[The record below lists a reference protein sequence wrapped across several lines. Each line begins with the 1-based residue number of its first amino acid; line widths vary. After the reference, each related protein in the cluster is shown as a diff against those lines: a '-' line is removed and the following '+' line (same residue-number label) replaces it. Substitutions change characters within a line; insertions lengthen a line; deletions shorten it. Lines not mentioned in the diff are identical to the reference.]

1 MGWVMA
7 KAIALSLICVL
18 CLLPAL
24 AISTYHW
31 IDKTQHRPIFPDFR
45 KASGFIMKC
54 RLPVFFI
61 VAVLVV
67 PCIIAQG
74 KMIFFMVRAGSTAPT
89 RRRWTDLLAVEEEY
103 GVSNPVVVMVPKGEI
118 QKEIAMNEEFK
129 KEDCVDSVISY
140 VNTAGAS
147 IPTDFVPDEEVSK
160 LYSEHYSRFILSLN
174 VEEGKA
180 GWDDSLNKIRSISEK
195 YYGKDAL
202 IAGDLAST
210 LDLKPLLRRT
220 ICE

>member
-74 KMIFFMVRAGSTAPT
+74 KNDFLYGASRIYSTNATQMDGSPGCGRGVRRIKSGCGHGSKG
-89 RRRWTDLLAVEEEY
+89 R
-103 GVSNPVVVMVPKGEI
+103 NPKGNCHERGI
-118 QKEIAMNEEFK
+118 
-129 KEDCVDSVISY
+129 
-140 VNTAGAS
+140 
-147 IPTDFVPDEEVSK
+147 
-160 LYSEHYSRFILSLN
+160 
-174 VEEGKA
+174 
-180 GWDDSLNKIRSISEK
+180 
-195 YYGKDAL
+195 
-202 IAGDLAST
+202 
-210 LDLKPLLRRT
+210 
-220 ICE
+220 